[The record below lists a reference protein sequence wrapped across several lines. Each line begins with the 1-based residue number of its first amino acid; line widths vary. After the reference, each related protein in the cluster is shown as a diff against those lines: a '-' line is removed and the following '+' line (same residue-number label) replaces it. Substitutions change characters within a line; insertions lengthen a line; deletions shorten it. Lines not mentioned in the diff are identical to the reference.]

1 MRFLKSL
8 LILLITTAGKV
19 IITISAF
26 IIMIIILTM
35 TNQDNLAFVAILYL
49 IIMYY
54 ANIAAKR
61 FSKTMK
67 QIEKSFSE
75 NSGSNTSDTVRTG
88 YEQQYYY
95 GTGTGGGHFSG
106 SGYSGETGET
116 GGGFEKSAF
125 SGGYGR
131 QNENDNSYKQNSR
144 EQNKSGSSGSGD
156 ADEKFVKDSEEFF
169 ARTVKSDQFE
179 ILLAISRLCGYIAN
193 ADSEITAE
201 EKNVVAKLLAQT
213 DYSQSLLSELNHEF
227 EAGAEDFFD
236 PFQTCCTLKSLF
248 QNRYKDPAFIITVLL
263 TVIYSDNI
271 VRDSEL
277 EKLRIISR
285 YFSLS
290 YAEINKKIRDFRFL
304 HQFRQNHEYS
314 QSRRQE
320 DNSYR
325 NSGNRS
331 RENTDYGIEDRTQA
345 LSILGLDPTAS
356 ERDIK
361 RAYLDLM
368 KEFHPDRIKSKGIT
382 GSLLKEYEDRCKIVT
397 QAYNY
402 LK

>member
-19 IITISAF
+19 IITLSAF
-26 IIMIIILTM
+26 IIVIIILTM
-35 TNQDNLAFVAILYL
+35 TNPDNLAFVAVLSL
-49 IIMYY
+49 IVMYY
-54 ANIAAKR
+54 ANVAAKR
-61 FSKTMK
+61 FSRTME

-75 NSGSNTSDTVRTG
+75 NSGSNTSGTVRTE
-88 YEQQYYY
+88 YKQQYYY
-95 GTGTGGGHFSG
+95 GTGTGGGHFCG
-106 SGYSGETGET
+106 SGYSGET

-125 SGGYGR
+125 SSGYGR
-131 QNENDNSYKQNSR
+131 QNENDNSYRQNSR

-236 PFQTCCTLKSLF
+236 PFQTCCTLKSQF

-277 EKLRIISR
+277 DKLRIISG

-325 NSGNRS
+325 NSRNRS

>member
-19 IITISAF
+19 IITLSAF
-26 IIMIIILTM
+26 IIVIIILTM
-35 TNQDNLAFVAILYL
+35 TNPDNLAFVAVLSL
-49 IIMYY
+49 IVMYY
-54 ANIAAKR
+54 ANVAAKR
-61 FSKTMK
+61 FSRTME

-75 NSGSNTSDTVRTG
+75 NSGSNTSGTVRTE

-95 GTGTGGGHFSG
+95 GTGTGGG
-106 SGYSGETGET
+106 YSGET

-131 QNENDNSYKQNSR
+131 QNENDNSYRQNSR

-227 EAGAEDFFD
+227 EAGAQDFFD
-236 PFQTCCTLKSLF
+236 PFQTCCTLKSQF

-277 EKLRIISR
+277 DKLRIISG

-325 NSGNRS
+325 NSRNRS